1 MTAKSTRSKA
11 GALDDIRNQVMWAR
25 LIAVVEEQ
33 ARTLMST
40 AFSSVVRE
48 SGDLSAGV
56 FDRRGRMVAQAV
68 TGTPGHVNSMALAAP
83 HFLERFPIGTMAEGD
98 HYITNDPWMTSGH
111 LHDVTV
117 MTPVHRGGTV
127 VALFAC
133 TCHQVDIGGLGQGP
147 DGRSVFEEGLYIP
160 LMKLADRGTLNED
173 LFTLVRGNVR
183 TPLEVE
189 GDILSYVTSNE
200 TGARRL
206 LAMMDE
212 FGLDDIEGLADFVI
226 DNSRAATE
234 AAIAGLPRGTFRN
247 TLTLDGYDK
256 PVTLRCA
263 VTLEDRRVLV
273 DFEGSSP
280 ASPYGINVVLNYCK
294 AYAAFGVRTI
304 VAPDVPN
311 NAGSLA
317 PVEVRAPAGS
327 IVNVERPWPVAARHI
342 IGQFLPDVVLGAL
355 AKAVPEKVPA
365 EGAACLWGIQIR
377 GGPEVAARV
386 GRPGG
391 NVSSERYEVLSFNSG
406 GSGARPGLDGMSATA
421 FPSGVRAMS
430 SELFETLAPI
440 VVWRKELRA
449 DSGGAGE
456 TRGGL
461 GQTVEV
467 GTLDGAPF
475 ALYAMFD
482 RVENP
487 AKGRGGGANGAAG
500 KVRLA
505 SGKPLPA
512 KGMHYIPGDDH
523 LVVELPGGGG
533 RGKARKRD
541 PAKVAA
547 DVADGYVTR
556 KSARAAFGV
565 ALKRGGSLDTAATQ
579 ARRAAM
585 RSGK

>member
-1 MTAKSTRSKA
+1 MMDEF
-11 GALDDIRNQVMWAR
+11 ALDDIEA
-25 LIAVVEEQ
+25 
-33 ARTLMST
+33 
-40 AFSSVVRE
+40 
-48 SGDLSAGV
+48 
-56 FDRRGRMVAQAV
+56 
-68 TGTPGHVNSMALAAP
+68 
-83 HFLERFPIGTMAEGD
+83 
-98 HYITNDPWMTSGH
+98 
-111 LHDVTV
+111 
-117 MTPVHRGGTV
+117 
-127 VALFAC
+127 
-133 TCHQVDIGGLGQGP
+133 
-147 DGRSVFEEGLYIP
+147 
-160 LMKLADRGTLNED
+160 
-173 LFTLVRGNVR
+173 
-183 TPLEVE
+183 
-189 GDILSYVTSNE
+189 
-200 TGARRL
+200 
-206 LAMMDE
+206 
-212 FGLDDIEGLADFVI
+212 LADFVI

-234 AAIAGLPRGTFRN
+234 AAIAELPRGTFKN

-256 PVTLRCA
+256 PVTLKCA
-263 VTLEDRRVLV
+263 LTVEDKRIVV
-273 DFEGSSP
+273 DFSGSSP
-280 ASPYGINVVLNYCK
+280 ASPFGINVVLNYCK

-317 PVEVRAPAGS
+317 PVEVTAPEGS

-355 AKAVPEKVPA
+355 AKAVPERVPA

-391 NVSSERYEVLSFNSG
+391 NVSAERYEVLSFNSG

-440 VVWRKELRA
+440 VVWKKELRA

-482 RVENP
+482 RVDNP
-487 AKGRGGGANGAAG
+487 AKGRAGGANGAAG

-505 SGKPLPA
+505 SGKALPA
-512 KGMHYIPGDDH
+512 KGMHYIRGDDN

-533 RGKARKRD
+533 RGKALKRD
-541 PAKVAA
+541 PERVAA
-547 DVADGYVTR
+547 DVADGYVSR
-556 KSARAAFGV
+556 KTARKAFGV
-565 ALKRGGSLDTAATQ
+565 ALERNGAVDKAATKAQ
-579 ARRAAM
+579 RAAI
-585 RSGK
+585 RKAK

>member
-1 MTAKSTRSKA
+1 MPKPVN
-11 GALDDIRNQVMWAR
+11 ALDDIRNQVMWAR

-68 TGTPGHVNSMALAAP
+68 TGTPGHVNSMALAVQ
-83 HFLERFPIGTMAEGD
+83 HFLEPFPIESMEEGD
-98 HYITNDPWMTSGH
+98 HFVTNDPWMTSGH

-117 MTPVHRGGTV
+117 VTPVHKGGKV
-127 VALFAC
+127 VAMFAC

-147 DGRSVFEEGLYIP
+147 DGRSVYEEGLYIP
-160 LMKLADRGTLNED
+160 LMRLASRGKLNED
-173 LFTLVRGNVR
+173 LFTIIRGNVR

-189 GDILSYVTSNE
+189 GDILSYMTSNE

-206 LAMMDE
+206 LSMMEE
-212 FGLDDIEGLADFVI
+212 FKLDDIEVLSDFVI

-234 AAIAGLPRGTFRN
+234 AAIAEMPRGTYEN

-256 PVTLRCA
+256 PVTLKCA
-263 VTLEDRRVLV
+263 LTIEEKRVLL

-294 AYAAFGVRTI
+294 AYAAFGVRCV

-317 PVEVRAPAGS
+317 TVEVTAPVGS

-342 IGQFLPDVVLGAL
+342 IGQFLPDVVLGCL
-355 AKAVPEKVPA
+355 AKAVPERAPA
-365 EGAACLWGIQIR
+365 EGAACLWGVQIR
-377 GGPEVAARV
+377 GGPEVTARA
-386 GRPGG
+386 GRAGG
-391 NVSSERYEVLSFNSG
+391 NASAERYEVLSFNSG

-440 VVWRKELRA
+440 VVWKKELRT
-449 DSGGAGE
+449 DSAGAGE

-467 GTLDGAPF
+467 GTVDGAPF

-482 RVENP
+482 RVQNP
-487 AKGRGGGANGAAG
+487 ARGRAGGRNGAAG
-500 KVRLA
+500 RVGLA
-505 SGKPLPA
+505 SGERLRP
-512 KGMHYIPGDDH
+512 KGMHFIPGEEH
-523 LVVELPGGGG
+523 LVVDLPGGGG
-533 RGKARKRD
+533 RGDPLKRAPDDVAR
-541 PAKVAA
+541 

-556 KSARAAFGV
+556 KTARAAFGV
-565 ALKRGGSLDTAATQ
+565 VLARGGAVDVAATKQ
-579 ARRAAM
+579 QRAAL
-585 RSGK
+585 RNGR